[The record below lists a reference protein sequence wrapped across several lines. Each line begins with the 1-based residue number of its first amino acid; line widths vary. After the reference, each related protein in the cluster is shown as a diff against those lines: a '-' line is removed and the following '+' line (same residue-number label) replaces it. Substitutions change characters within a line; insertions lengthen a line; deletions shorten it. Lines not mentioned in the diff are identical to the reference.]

1 MPTQTAKKSRVR
13 RCASGGLYDPNDE
26 KDACGLVAVAQRT
39 GEHPRHETVRIG
51 ERSLKRLDQRGSG
64 CGKTA
69 DGTGVLT
76 SIPERLIFGD
86 VVTDPKHKLG
96 VAMLFLPREAE
107 LREAALK
114 TVMDELKAAN
124 FEFYGIRK
132 VPVNE
137 KALGRVAR
145 ETMPEIVQV
154 RFGVKPR
161 SAIGKAAQAA
171 WQWLKKRI
179 AAAKGDGAPLTPD
192 DDEMRVFAAMKRI
205 EQGFSKLTL
214 ARGIEGGLPYV
225 VSMSTKTIV
234 YKALTNVRQLFAFY
248 PDLNDER
255 YEVRIFIGHRRYS
268 TNTRSTW
275 PNVQPFRLTAHNGEI
290 NTVQGAHRWWLGRT
304 LQFLGRWLF
313 PIHRPGSSD
322 SGNLDETVNVMNA
335 HGMSVDE
342 ALRVLLPP
350 SYKHDPKYS
359 KPEAQA
365 TRAYF
370 DFWGTRVEP
379 WDGPAGILAT
389 DGRVVVAIL
398 DRCGLRPLVVE
409 ETERYY
415 VVASEIGVSNFPNR
429 DVHGR
434 FQIERGEIV
443 VFDVET
449 DELRRG
455 DEVNREFASRADYGR
470 LANIVNVPSEAGTA
484 SALRPNLLSMLIR
497 QLIYGWRKEDIERV
511 IGPLAADGK
520 DPKGSMGDDT
530 PFWAFRPVF
539 TRLADAFRQLFSQ
552 VTNPALD
559 PLREADAF
567 DMEVVIGPRQSPFH
581 RKQNARLLR
590 LQSPVLS
597 TPETDALLR
606 AFRNGV
612 LTSTFDT
619 RKEGDLEARL
629 DELRRQATR
638 LVRSGAQ
645 LLILDDGE
653 ADTHFAPLPLALTVA
668 AVHRDLLDQGL
679 RFRCSI
685 ICRSREA
692 RDAHEVALL
701 LTYGAEAVNPVL
713 CEELLLSQPKLTK
726 NCPEQSGAQAW
737 VNWKKGVTAGVRL
750 IMGRMGITPLSGFTG
765 AQMLVPY
772 GLEDEVVLELFPDYR
787 SRIGGLG
794 YKEIEAGYRGFHAH
808 GMAQNAQGPTT
819 VPLPELGRYRGLGK
833 PATLPHGWSKAYVDA
848 TWTLVTAETDD
859 QRNIARA
866 AWYAVHNSAPV
877 SDPRSFLGFRFVP
890 TDRQLPRTAVQ
901 SIAAIKQSLGV
912 APMSDGALSP
922 EAHLD
927 AARAAS
933 EGGFLMNNG
942 EGGLA
947 EYRYGT
953 DLGTAIRQV
962 ASGRFG
968 VTIRYLADRIVVEI
982 NVKVV
987 QAVKPGQGGQL
998 DGSKVDGRIAP
1009 IRGCEEG
1016 TDLISPSNHID
1027 FHSIEDLANLLV
1039 VLRRANPYAA
1049 ISVKLAATEGIGTVA
1064 LGVAKALHAVG
1075 NPLRRDGVPYFRN
1088 AVYIQ
1093 GKGGGSGNTPLA
1105 SQQGAALSAEDGV
1118 AEAYQALALSGLHE
1132 YVDIIVDGQLRS
1144 PKDVVILAILG
1155 AKRFFFGTAA
1165 LIALGCAMCR
1175 VCEKNT
1181 CPKGVA
1187 SQAQK
1192 FRDKYVGKH
1201 VYLMRFM
1208 DEMALGVQDLLCALG
1223 VASLEELVGRTD
1235 LLEVLERLD
1244 CEHANRFN
1252 FDRLLYHVDPVHEPE
1267 LEEGDGMYRD
1277 SIVDTQLLERAGGL
1291 FDAAEGEVTVDG
1303 LNLTNCDG
1311 PVGPR
1316 TAFELES
1323 RLQQSGKPWNGS
1335 LTANFHGT
1343 GAQHFGALL
1352 GRNVTFVL
1360 SGAANSFVGEG
1371 ASEQATIVV
1380 RRPEDCALPRS
1391 ALIALHGAFYGAMGG
1406 RGFFEGRVGN
1416 RLAAANHGGT
1426 VVVEGCGDYA
1436 CQSMSKGR
1444 VVVLGESGDQFGS
1457 GMTGGEAFVY
1467 SPDGS
1472 ILDRLNGDYVLAA
1485 PLSDDA
1491 KAETLRQ
1498 LLLEHRQL
1506 TGSDIAMELLTQFD
1520 EKKAHFYLVTPKK
1533 KAKVTLDVISKTE
1546 CVR

>member
-1 MPTQTAKKSRVR
+1 MPTQTAKKSRAR
-13 RCASGGLYDPNDE
+13 RCASPGLHDPKAE

-39 GEHPRHETVRIG
+39 GEHARHETVRIG
-51 ERSLKRLDQRGSG
+51 KRSLERLDQRGSG

-76 SIPERLIFGD
+76 TNPERLIFGD
-86 VVTDPKHKLG
+86 TQTDPEHKLG
-96 VAMLFLPREAE
+96 VAMLFLPREE
-107 LREAALK
+107 QPREAALEI
-114 TVMDELKAAN
+114 VRSELEAAD

-161 SAIGKAAQAA
+161 SAIRKALVAA
-171 WQWLKKRI
+171 WSWVKRCI
-179 AAAKGDGAPLTPD
+179 AKAQGHGEPLVPD
-192 DDEMRVFAAMKRI
+192 DEEVRVFTAMKRI
-205 EQGFSKLTL
+205 EAGFAELAL

-248 PDLNDER
+248 PDLSDER

-275 PNVQPFRLTAHNGEI
+275 ANVQPFRLTAHNGEF
-290 NTVQGAHRWWLGRT
+290 NTVQGARRWWLGRT

-313 PIHRPGSSD
+313 PIHRAGSSD
-322 SGNLDETVNVMNA
+322 SGNFDETLSVMTA
-335 HGMSVDE
+335 HGMALDE

-350 SYKHDPKYS
+350 SYKHDPRYA
-359 KPEAQA
+359 KPEARA

-370 DFWGTRVEP
+370 DYWGTRVEP
-379 WDGPAGILAT
+379 WDGPAGILGT
-389 DGRVVVAIL
+389 DGRKLVGLL

-409 ETERYY
+409 ETDRYL
-415 VVASEIGVSNFPNR
+415 VIASEIGVSNFPTR
-429 DVHGR
+429 EVHGR

-443 VFDVET
+443 VFDTESNQ
-449 DELRRG
+449 LRRG
-455 DEVNREFASRADYGR
+455 DEVNREFAATADYER
-470 LANIVNVPSEAGTA
+470 LANITTVPKKAGAPTA
-484 SALRPNLLSMLIR
+484 VPQNPLSIAIR

-530 PFWAFRPVF
+530 PFWAFRAMF

-567 DMEVVIGPRQSPFH
+567 DMEVIIGPRQSPFH
-581 RKQNARLLR
+581 RKRNVPLLR
-590 LQSPVLS
+590 LHSPVLS
-597 TPETDALLR
+597 APEADTLVR
-606 AFRNGV
+606 TFRNGAIN
-612 LTSTFDT
+612 STFDT

-638 LVRSGAQ
+638 LVRDGAQ
-645 LLILDDGE
+645 LLFLDDGE
-653 ADTHFAPLPLALTVA
+653 ADNHLAPLPLALTVA
-668 AVHRDLLDQGL
+668 AIHRDLLDQGL

-701 LTYGAEAVNPVL
+701 LTYGAEAVHPVL
-713 CEELLLSQPKLTK
+713 CEELLLTQPKVTK
-726 NCPEQSGAQAW
+726 DCPEQSGEQAW
-737 VNWKKGVTAGVRL
+737 DNWRKGVTAGVRL

-772 GLEDEVVLELFPDYR
+772 GLEDEVMLELFPDYR

-794 YKEIEAGYRGFHAH
+794 YKEIEAGYREFHAH
-808 GMAQNAQGPTT
+808 GMKQLEQGASK

-833 PATLPHGWSKAYVDA
+833 PATLPHGWSKDYVNA
-848 TWTLVTAETDD
+848 TWALVTADSAEKRTK
-859 QRNIARA
+859 ARA
-866 AWYAVHNSAPV
+866 AWYEVHTRAPV

-890 TDRQLPRTAVQ
+890 SDRQLDRAAVQ
-901 SIAAIKQSLGV
+901 TIDAIKRHLGV

-998 DGSKVDGRIAP
+998 DGSKVDDRIAP

-1049 ISVKLAATEGIGTVA
+1049 ISVKLASTEGIGTVA
-1064 LGVAKALHAVG
+1064 LGVAKALHAAG
-1075 NPLRRDGVPYFRN
+1075 NPLRRDGVPYYRN
-1088 AVYIQ
+1088 AIYIQ

-1105 SQQGAALSAEDGV
+1105 SQQGAALSAEEGV
-1118 AEAYQALALSGLHE
+1118 AEAYQALASSGLHR

-1187 SQAQK
+1187 SQAKK
-1192 FRDKYVGKH
+1192 FREKYEGKH
-1201 VYLMRFM
+1201 LYLINFM
-1208 DEMALGVQDLLCALG
+1208 DEMALGVQDLLCLLG
-1223 VASLEELVGRTD
+1223 VASLEELNGRTD

-1244 CEHANRFN
+1244 CEHAARFN
-1252 FDRLLYHVDPVHEPE
+1252 FDRLLYRVEPQEEPE

-1277 SIVDTQLLERAGGL
+1277 SIIDTQIIEQAGEL
-1291 FDAAEGEVTVDG
+1291 FEQGEGEVSVEG
-1303 LNLTNCDG
+1303 LHLTNCDG
-1311 PVGPR
+1311 PVGAR

-1323 RLQQSGKPWNGS
+1323 KLQASGKQWNGRF
-1335 LTANFHGT
+1335 TANFQGT

-1352 GRNVTFVL
+1352 GRNLTFVL

-1380 RRPEDCALPRS
+1380 RRPEECALPRS

-1416 RLAAANHGGT
+1416 RLAAANHGST

-1457 GMTGGEAFVY
+1457 GMTGGEALVY

-1472 ILDRLNGDYVLAA
+1472 ILDRLNGDYVQAA
-1485 PLSDDA
+1485 PLSEEA

-1506 TGSDIAMELLTQFD
+1506 TGSDVAMELLTQFD
-1520 EKKAHFYLVTPKK
+1520 AQKGNFYVVTPKK
-1533 KAKVTLDVISKTE
+1533 KAKVALEVIQKADIA
-1546 CVR
+1546 V